1 MKKSDMAKSQ
11 KEKNYKEML
20 KEKFKDEDSGV
31 WDPLGILSST
41 SDTPAQPEDQKPS
54 DSGSRSA
61 RRGRPKKESPV
72 SSDGSIVKTSIAFS
86 RADYRMLNFFKTA
99 VLDETGKSLSFGDIF
114 AIAFRDSLDHE
125 LKRHFPES
133 VELVKMME
141 KTVRK

>member
-1 MKKSDMAKSQ
+1 MAKTQ
-11 KEKNYKEML
+11 EEKNYKEML
-20 KEKFKDEDSGV
+20 KEKFSEEDSGV
-31 WDPLGILSST
+31 WDPLEVLGQNGTPASAA
-41 SDTPAQPEDQKPS
+41 PAQPEDLKPS

-125 LKRHFPES
+125 LKRRFPES